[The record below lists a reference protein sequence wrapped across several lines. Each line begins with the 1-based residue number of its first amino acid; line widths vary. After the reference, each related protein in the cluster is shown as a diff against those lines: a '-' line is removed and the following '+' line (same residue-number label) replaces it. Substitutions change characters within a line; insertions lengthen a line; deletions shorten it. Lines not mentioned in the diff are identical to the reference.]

1 MQHMQG
7 RFDVNPFQACIDS
20 PLYLKRS
27 HDVALPSR
35 LTGVLNHS
43 SLDHSLGLF
52 ALSLRAVKP
61 FAAKGA
67 GYAEHKARGG
77 LLRLFVP
84 GSATPYR
91 IFI

>member
-7 RFDVNPFQACIDS
+7 RFDVNQSQACIDS

-27 HDVALPSR
+27 HDVALPFC

-43 SLDHSLGLF
+43 PLDDSLGLF
-52 ALSLRAVKP
+52 ALSLRALKP
-61 FAAKGA
+61 FAAKGT
-67 GYAEHKARGG
+67 GYAEQKARGE
-77 LLRLFVP
+77 LLRFFVP